1 MLSVID
7 EVEDEGDSLMKR
19 AKINYE
25 NKPKLIELLE
35 ELYRSHRSLAQKHD
49 LLIKTSS
56 LNSDSHNSSSCDE
69 IRSEVCEETESSDVE
84 AETEKDQ
91 IVEFDDGDE
100 TMKEELEILREEN
113 RVYKEKK
120 EVVTR
125 LLANLVRVCFCF
137 QFNWEIFSYHLLRF
151 CLLFSHDPIGGW
163 VICTKRF
170 RYYFLIMFS
179 F

>member
-1 MLSVID
+1 MGETSKWWWIGANHNTSNSSPWLNSTLSELDSKTKEMLSVID

-125 LLANLVRVCFCF
+125 LLANLVRV
-137 QFNWEIFSYHLLRF
+137 
-151 CLLFSHDPIGGW
+151 G
-163 VICTKRF
+163 
-170 RYYFLIMFS
+170 
-179 F
+179 